1 MSTPTTA
8 VATLPHYHLAH
19 QAHHHPSSTTSNYRT
34 TAANSL
40 LYAPNPSVPTSSSSS
55 NAARLLPFDP
65 AGSHNAGYTS
75 SDAITQNHQPQ
86 SPPAPPPHDH
96 YLPRDHHIETATP
109 TTPRHRIHHN
119 YSSTMGSTAATATAP
134 STAAAAGPAAHNHDP
149 TSRKRRRSRE
159 PDWNTFYRNG
169 LPKEIIV
176 IDDTPEPEANT
187 SRKLASSNT
196 NGDAPGGAASYEA
209 TATNTRQ
216 PVKRR
221 RRDAA
226 ASGYHVQYV
235 GSRTN
240 TPLQHGTPIGST
252 LSSDRTNSFLNTTA
266 PTSLSS
272 NSQYDEAP
280 VPLKRKRTTRQQ
292 AANEAKRRDVDG
304 LGGRLLTYKPPPFPP
319 KKVADVQVRVV
330 HDHYSKNVKVD
341 DDDGHYIVVPDAELT
356 EKYQITRLLGQ
367 GTFGKV
373 VQARDQK
380 RNQAV
385 AVKIIRSVQKYRDAS
400 RIELRVLATLKAND
414 ANNRYR
420 CIHLTDCFDYRGH
433 ICIVMD
439 LLGQSV
445 FDFLKGNGFV
455 PFPNSHIQNF
465 ARQLFTSV
473 AFLHDLNLIH
483 TDLKPEN
490 ILLCDDLY
498 QTFTYNRKIPS
509 SSTTINRQAS
519 QRRVLLN
526 TEIRLIDFGSA
537 TFQDEYHSS
546 IVSTRHYRA
555 PEIILGLG
563 WSFPCDIWSIG
574 CILVEFFTGDALFQT
589 HDNLE
594 HLAMMEAVVGSRIDT
609 HLVQSVNKMSTRSG
623 GNPASKYFK
632 RLKLDYPTAD
642 TTRGS
647 RRFVKAMK
655 HLHDIIPSS
664 NQFFKHFLDLLQKIF
679 VYDPARRITAKQ
691 ALNHPWFDEIAQPDD
706 GTEAAKIR
714 QERKRLEQEK
724 ARAHHHRYVA
734 S

>member
-8 VATLPHYHLAH
+8 TLPHYHPHHYPQSYPHTHPHHQAYQPNPGANYRSAPLNQTILPPPVSSVASPSHNTAAVLPPPYQHSPLAYSASASNGLGLAH
-19 QAHHHPSSTTSNYRT
+19 S
-34 TAANSL
+34 
-40 LYAPNPSVPTSSSSS
+40 SVPRPVST
-55 NAARLLPFDP
+55 AHDP
-65 AGSHNAGYTS
+65 S
-75 SDAITQNHQPQ
+75 
-86 SPPAPPPHDH
+86 
-96 YLPRDHHIETATP
+96 
-109 TTPRHRIHHN
+109 PRHDAN
-119 YSSTMGSTAATATAP
+119 YTTTATAAMP
-134 STAAAAGPAAHNHDP
+134 EPASAARVEQP
-149 TSRKRRRSRE
+149 SRKRRRSRE
-159 PDWNTFYRNG
+159 PDWSTFYQNG

-187 SRKLASSNT
+187 GRKIT
-196 NGDAPGGAASYEA
+196 NGAITVA
-209 TATNTRQ
+209 TDNSSRQ
-216 PVKRR
+216 IAKKRR
-221 RRDAA
+221 REDEP
-226 ASGYHVQYV
+226 STTQGNGYHIKFL
-235 GSRTN
+235 GSQNN
-240 TPLQHGTPIGST
+240 TPLQTSTPTSSSIS
-252 LSSDRTNSFLNTTA
+252 SSDRTNSALHTTA

-272 NSQYDEAP
+272 NGDVQA
-280 VPLKRKRTTRQQ
+280 PLKRKRTRQQ
-292 AANEAKRRDVDG
+292 VANEAKRRDVDG
-304 LGGRLLTYKPPPFPP
+304 LGDPFFTYKPPPYPP
-319 KKVADVQVRVV
+319 KKAGEVNVQVI
-330 HDHYSKNVKVD
+330 HDRHYNKNVKVD

-356 EKYQITRLLGQ
+356 EKYKIVRLLGQ

-373 VQARDQK
+373 VEARDQK
-380 RNQAV
+380 RNKAV

-414 ANNRYR
+414 EENRNR
-420 CIHLTDCFDYRGH
+420 CIHLRDCFDYRGH

-439 LLGQSV
+439 LLDQSV

-455 PFPNSHIQNF
+455 PFPNSQIQSF

-490 ILLCDDLY
+490 ILLCDHSY

-509 SSTTINRQAS
+509 SSTTINRQAT
-519 QRRVLLN
+519 QRRVLLD

-546 IVSTRHYRA
+546 VVSTRHYRA

-563 WSFPCDIWSIG
+563 WSYPCDIWSIG

-609 HLVQSVNKMSTRSG
+609 HLIQAVNKMSTRSG
-623 GNPASKYFK
+623 GNAASKYFK
-632 RLKLDYPTAD
+632 RLKLDYPTPE

-655 HLHDIIPSS
+655 HLNDIIPET
-664 NQFFKHFLDLLQKIF
+664 NIFLKNFVDLLKKIF
-679 VYDPARRITAKQ
+679 VYDPAQRITAKQ
-691 ALNHPWFDEIAQPDD
+691 ALNHPWLKEMAQPDD

-714 QERKRLEQEK
+714 LERIRMEQQA
-724 ARAHHHRYVA
+724 ARQRYI
-734 S
+734 

>member
-8 VATLPHYHLAH
+8 SSAVSLLPHIRYL
-19 QAHHHPSSTTSNYRT
+19 HHPSYSSNYSSSSNYRT
-34 TAANSL
+34 TTTTANSL
-40 LYAPNPSVPTSSSSS
+40 LPATAVVDHQPALQTP
-55 NAARLLPFDP
+55 ARPQSYYHHHPP
-65 AGSHNAGYTS
+65 AVNAGYSLTDGVAQNSPSAPRPPHGHYSHQDASSSATARFDDSYTS
-75 SDAITQNHQPQ
+75 TMTSTTTA
-86 SPPAPPPHDH
+86 SGVVPAPG
-96 YLPRDHHIETATP
+96 R
-109 TTPRHRIHHN
+109 
-119 YSSTMGSTAATATAP
+119 
-134 STAAAAGPAAHNHDP
+134 PAAEDQP
-149 TSRKRRRSRE
+149 SRKRRRSRE
-159 PDWNTFYRNG
+159 PDWNNFYRNG

-187 SRKLASSNT
+187 GRKIT
-196 NGDAPGGAASYEA
+196 NGNTIVPDSAAA
-209 TATNTRQ
+209 TAAQ
-216 PVKRR
+216 QAAKKRR
-221 RRDAA
+221 RDDPPL
-226 ASGYHVQYV
+226 GYHVQYLG
-235 GSRTN
+235 GSHTGSHTN
-240 TPLQHGTPIGST
+240 TPLPNATPAGST
-252 LSSDRTNSFLNTTA
+252 LSSDRTNSALNTTA

-272 NSQYDEAP
+272 NSQYDDLAA
-280 VPLKRKRTTRQQ
+280 PLKRKRTTRQQ

-304 LGGRLLTYKPPPFPP
+304 LGGAYMAYKPPLTRPRNLLRFPLE
-319 KKVADVQVRVV
+319 
-330 HDHYSKNVKVD
+330 SFMIKNAKVD

-356 EKYQITRLLGQ
+356 EKYQIVRLLGQ

-373 VQARDQK
+373 VEARDVK
-380 RNQAV
+380 RNKPV

-414 ANNRYR
+414 EENRNR
-420 CIHLTDCFDYRGH
+420 CIHLRDCFDYRGH

-455 PFPNSHIQNF
+455 PFPNSQIQNF

-490 ILLCDDLY
+490 ILLCDNSY

-519 QRRVLLN
+519 QRRVLLD

-546 IVSTRHYRA
+546 VVSTRHYRA

-609 HLVQSVNKMSTRSG
+609 HLVQAVNKMSTRSG

-632 RLKLDYPTAD
+632 RLRLDYPTPD

-655 HLHDIIPSS
+655 HLSDIIPSNS
-664 NQFFKHFLDLLQKIF
+664 TFFKNFLDLLRKIF
-679 VYDPARRITAKQ
+679 VYDPAHRITAKQ
-691 ALNHPWFDEIAQPDD
+691 ALSHPWFKEMAQPDD

-714 QERKRLEQEK
+714 FERRRLEVDK
-724 ARAHHHRYVA
+724 ARQHAHYVG
-734 S
+734 